1 MSKYTIKLEQLVS
14 SAAFGDLVLT
24 IQYDFSGAKIISVQ
38 GEKLTSELH
47 ARVAPVLNM
56 VNFCLTK
63 GISINEVIEQTLVDN
78 PTSAM
83 EQLLEAILGNLRT
96 VPTRI
101 QDIIQNDVIEI
112 NPSIL
117 KHLR

>member
-1 MSKYTIKLEQLVS
+1 MSKYTIKLEQLVTS
-14 SAAFGDLVLT
+14 PTFGDLVLT
-24 IQYDFSGAKIISVQ
+24 IQYDFAGAKIISVQ
-38 GEKLTSELH
+38 GDRITAELH
-47 ARVAPVLNM
+47 AQVSPVLNM

-78 PTSAM
+78 PTTGI
-83 EQLLEAILGNLRT
+83 EQLLQAILGNIRT

-101 QDIIQNDVIEI
+101 QDIIEKDVIEI
-112 NPSIL
+112 NSSIL